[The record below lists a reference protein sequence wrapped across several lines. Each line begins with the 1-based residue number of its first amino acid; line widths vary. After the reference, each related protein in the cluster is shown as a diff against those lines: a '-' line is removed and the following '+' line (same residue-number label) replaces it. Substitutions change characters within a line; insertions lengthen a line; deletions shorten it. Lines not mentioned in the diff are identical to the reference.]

1 MCKRYF
7 SNPPLSAGRIVSLAD
22 QEAHHLLHVMRAT
35 TGMEVVLFD
44 GSGQECTATVVKLGR
59 REVEL
64 ETQRCFF
71 VSREASVHLTMAVAL
86 PKGDRQT
93 WLVEKLTELGVAR
106 LVPLITEHSV
116 ALPNAKTLDRLHKT
130 VISAAKQCGRN
141 RLLEIADA
149 QSLDAL
155 LQQSWENAQRI
166 LLHPGRHAHPFS
178 LGGLESQRVVA
189 VVGPEGGLSD
199 QEVSFAITQGWQPL
213 ALGARILRIE
223 TAAMA
228 LAAQLVDRNET

>member
-7 SNPPLSAGRIVSLAD
+7 SNTPLTAGSIVSLAD

-35 TGMEVVLFD
+35 EGTEVVLFD

-59 REVEL
+59 REVQL

-71 VSREASVHLTMAVAL
+71 VSREASVHLTLAVAL

-106 LVPLITEHSV
+106 MVPLITEHSV

-130 VISAAKQCGRN
+130 VIAASKQCGRN
-141 RLLEIADA
+141 RLMEIADA

-155 LQQSWENAQRI
+155 LQQSWEDAQRI
-166 LLHPGRHAHPFS
+166 LLHPGRHTHPFS

-199 QEVSFAITQGWQPL
+199 QEVSFAMAQGWQPL
-213 ALGARILRIE
+213 SLGARILRIE
-223 TAAMA
+223 TAAIAM
-228 LAAQLVDRNET
+228 AAQLVEGNST